1 MAKIKTKIDHFANS
15 AHSYFVPILSSAL
28 GLIFVVV
35 VVIVENVLQRRCH
48 ANSDS

>member
-15 AHSYFVPILSSAL
+15 AHYYFVPILSSAL

-35 VVIVENVLQRRCH
+35 VVIVENVLL
-48 ANSDS
+48 